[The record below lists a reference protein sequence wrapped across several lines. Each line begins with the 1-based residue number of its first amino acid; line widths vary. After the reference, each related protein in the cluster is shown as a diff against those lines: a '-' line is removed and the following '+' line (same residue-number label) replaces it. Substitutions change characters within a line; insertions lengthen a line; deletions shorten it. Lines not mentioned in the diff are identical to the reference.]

1 MFQISILKLIRIINQ
16 IKIKIMK
23 KYHLLFAVFFF
34 SLAMSAQSGQSFL
47 LNVYGGYT
55 FSDKVEYD
63 NSYGYVKDG
72 FEYGAGLEY
81 FFIDNQSI
89 ELKYNRLDTKL
100 PLYGPLGTQL
110 NAGNDKGAINYVLA
124 DYTYYF
130 GSSASKAMPF
140 LGAGAGI
147 AILET
152 PQSGSG
158 TYFAWEIKGGVK
170 VKTNSPLSINL
181 HAYLQ
186 SMSAA
191 VGNDYYWT
199 YYGVVGVTDY
209 VSTFQ
214 FGLGAALSYDFS
226 K

>member
-1 MFQISILKLIRIINQ
+1 
-16 IKIKIMK
+16 MK

-34 SLAMSAQSGQSFL
+34 SLTMSAQSSGAFL
-47 LNVYGGYT
+47 LNLYGGYV
-55 FSDKVEYD
+55 FSDKVEFD
-63 NSYGYVKDG
+63 SSYARVEDG

-81 FFIDNQSI
+81 FFIENQSI
-89 ELKYNRLDTKL
+89 ELKYNRFDTHM
-100 PLYGPLGTQL
+100 PLYTYVPIPGAGIPANGQV
-110 NAGNDKGAINYVLA
+110 NAGDDKGAINYILA

-147 AILET
+147 AVLET
-152 PQSGSG
+152 PKSGSG
-158 TYFAWEIKGGVK
+158 TYFAWEIKAGVK

-191 VGNDYYWT
+191 VGYDYYWD
-199 YYGVVGVTDY
+199 YYWGPIAVNDY
-209 VSTFQ
+209 ASTFQ
-214 FGLGAALSYDFS
+214 FGLGASLSYDFS

>member
-1 MFQISILKLIRIINQ
+1 
-16 IKIKIMK
+16 MK
-23 KYHLLFAVFFF
+23 KYHLLFAFFFF
-34 SLAMSAQSGQSFL
+34 SLTMSAQSEGSFL
-47 LNVYGGYT
+47 LNLYGGYT
-55 FSDKVEYD
+55 FSDKVEFD
-63 NSYGYVKDG
+63 SSYARVEDG

-89 ELKYNRLDTKL
+89 ELKYNRLDTKM
-100 PLYGPLGTQL
+100 PLYTKIPLSGNGSFPAGSQV
-110 NAGNDKGAINYVLA
+110 NAGDDDGAINYILA

-130 GSSASKAMPF
+130 GSSASKALPF

-158 TYFAWEIKGGVK
+158 TYFAWEIKAGVK
-170 VKTNSPLSINL
+170 VKTNSPVSINL

-191 VGNDYYWT
+191 VGYDYYWD
-199 YYGVVGVTDY
+199 YYWGPVGVTDY
-209 VSTFQ
+209 ASTFQ
-214 FGLGAALSYDFS
+214 FGLGAAISYDFS

>member
-1 MFQISILKLIRIINQ
+1 
-16 IKIKIMK
+16 MK

-34 SLAMSAQSGQSFL
+34 SLTMSAQSEGSFL
-47 LNVYGGYT
+47 LNLYGGYT
-55 FSDKVEYD
+55 FADKVEFD
-63 NSYGYVKDG
+63 NSYARVEDG

-89 ELKYNRLDTKL
+89 ELKYNRLDTKM
-100 PLYGPLGTQL
+100 PLYTTVITPNGGFAPGTQV
-110 NAGNDKGAINYVLA
+110 NAGNDDGAINYILA

-130 GSSASKAMPF
+130 GSSASTAMPF

-147 AILET
+147 AILES

-158 TYFAWEIKGGVK
+158 TYFAWEIKAGVK
-170 VKTNSPLSINL
+170 IKTSSPLSINL

-191 VGNDYYWT
+191 VGYDYYWD
-199 YYGVVGVTDY
+199 YYWGPIAVNDY
-209 VSTFQ
+209 ASTFQ
-214 FGLGAALSYDFS
+214 FGLGAAISYDFS

>member
-1 MFQISILKLIRIINQ
+1 
-16 IKIKIMK
+16 MK
-23 KYHLLFAVFFF
+23 KYHLLFALFFF

-55 FSDKVEYD
+55 FSDKVEFD
-63 NSYGYVKDG
+63 NSYARVEDG
-72 FEYGAGLEY
+72 FEYGIGLEY

-89 ELKYNRLDTKL
+89 ELKYNRLDTRM
-100 PLYGPLGTQL
+100 PLYTNVSLDGGFAPGNQI
-110 NAGNDKGAINYVLA
+110 NAGNDKGAINYILA

-130 GSSASKAMPF
+130 GSGSSKALPF
-140 LGAGAGI
+140 LGAGAGM

-158 TYFAWEIKGGVK
+158 TYFAWEIKAGVK

-191 VGNDYYWT
+191 VGYDYYWD
-199 YYGVVGVTDY
+199 YYWGPIAVNDY
-209 VSTFQ
+209 ASTFQ
-214 FGLGAALSYDFS
+214 FGLGASLSYDFS